1 MLLILVSYVLSLL
14 LQDMNGGKCRLMG
27 TLAEKEWG
35 YHVRFFR
42 SRVSTEPFDSYFVPY
57 SDYIM
62 NFLCQFGIVQRKN
75 KGGSLRFV

>member
-1 MLLILVSYVLSLL
+1 M
-14 LQDMNGGKCRLMG
+14 
-27 TLAEKEWG
+27 
-35 YHVRFFR
+35 RFSR
-42 SRVSTEPFDSYFVPY
+42 SRVSTEMFGSYFVPY